1 MIKALIRVRFR
12 ALFAA
17 LFQQSRRKRRQSKGM
32 AVLFAILFIYVAFV
46 FFGLFTI
53 MFQQL
58 VEPYHALGLD
68 WLYFATAGLTGL
80 AFSILGSVFATQS
93 QLYDAKDNDLL
104 LSMPIRPRLIL
115 FSRMVPLLAL
125 NLLFS
130 AMSMVPAGVIYGANV
145 GFAPGGFVAYL
156 LSTLALPFL
165 AQAITCLLGWLLHQ
179 LLQRMNKSL
188 ASALYL
194 LVFMAVYFYV
204 YTQAS
209 QLLNA
214 MASNGEAMAN
224 ALRSWAWPLYAMGQ
238 GCTGGLPFLAGFL
251 AVTAAAFGL
260 VYWFLSV
267 TFMHSAFLRRSV
279 KKGRKVDFGRLE
291 TRSAVQALHRREMKR
306 FLGCPAYLT
315 NLGFGLVMIAAVAVA
330 GLIFRRQILD
340 FLNLIPE
347 LNALAPL
354 LVAACLGF
362 MISCTCIST
371 PSVSLEGKTIWFL
384 QSMPLTPRQILLSKL
399 WLHCVLV
406 VPLSALSGLVLAL
419 AYGFSPVDTVL
430 SALCPAALGFL
441 CGVLGLVCGL
451 QWVRLDWLS
460 EAYPCKQSV
469 ALMVTMFGLMGL
481 LLIAGLLYG
490 FVLYSLVSAT
500 VFLAGVTLV
509 LLLLFAIL
517 YRPAM
522 TWGVKTWQAL

>member
-267 TFMHSAFLRRSV
+267 TFMHSAFLRRSGADMTRV
-279 KKGRKVDFGRLE
+279 RKLFREKMEDYRAKAEAL
-291 TRSAVQALHRREMKR
+291 RSAE
-306 FLGCPAYLT
+306 
-315 NLGFGLVMIAAVAVA
+315 
-330 GLIFRRQILD
+330 IFQD
-340 FLNLIPE
+340 SF
-347 LNALAPL
+347 ALAICPSEGIESPTIVGAQAANEL
-354 LVAACLGF
+354 LDVVGIKASIVFTKYEDKVYISARSIDEVNVQLIMERLGGGGHL
-362 MISCTCIST
+362 ST
-371 PSVSLEGKTIWFL
+371 AGTQLTGCSVEEAKELVKETILQMLEEG
-384 QSMPLTPRQILLSKL
+384 
-399 WLHCVLV
+399 
-406 VPLSALSGLVLAL
+406 
-419 AYGFSPVDTVL
+419 
-430 SALCPAALGFL
+430 
-441 CGVLGLVCGL
+441 
-451 QWVRLDWLS
+451 
-460 EAYPCKQSV
+460 
-469 ALMVTMFGLMGL
+469 
-481 LLIAGLLYG
+481 
-490 FVLYSLVSAT
+490 
-500 VFLAGVTLV
+500 
-509 LLLLFAIL
+509 AI
-517 YRPAM
+517 
-522 TWGVKTWQAL
+522 

>member
-340 FLNLIPE
+340 FLNPIPE

-371 PSVSLEGKTIWFL
+371 PSVSLEGKTHL
-384 QSMPLTPRQILLSKL
+384 DPAV
-399 WLHCVLV
+399 H
-406 VPLSALSGLVLAL
+406 ALDSPADSPVQAL
-419 AYGFSPVDTVL
+419 APLRPGGSPVGAVR
-430 SALCPAALGFL
+430 SGAG
-441 CGVLGLVCGL
+441 LGLWIQPGGYGAQRPVSGGL
-451 QWVRLDWLS
+451 GISVRR
-460 EAYPCKQSV
+460 P
-469 ALMVTMFGLMGL
+469 GP
-481 LLIAGLLYG
+481 
-490 FVLYSLVSAT
+490 
-500 VFLAGVTLV
+500 GV
-509 LLLLFAIL
+509 
-517 YRPAM
+517 RPAM
-522 TWGVKTWQAL
+522 GPAGLAQRGLSLQAVRCPDGHHVRPHGPAAYRRAALRLLCCTAWFPPPSFWPGLPWFSFCSPPFCTALP